1 MECIRPYH
9 PASNGLAE
17 QFVPSVKIT
26 LKTSERDG
34 RSHNHR
40 LCEFLLTYRNTPHAS
55 TGASPASLLI
65 QRELC
70 TRLDLLKPNWQSH
83 VVCQQAKQKQ
93 AHDIVLN
100 TVNGLLD
107 RR

>member
-1 MECIRPYH
+1 MEYITSGTG
-9 PASNGLAE
+9 ASNGLAE
-17 QFVPSVKIT
+17 QLMQSVKMA
-26 LKTSERDG
+26 LKTSERNG

-40 LCEFLLTYRNTPHAS
+40 LCELLLTYRNTPHAA
-55 TGASPASLLI
+55 TGASPALLV

-70 TRLDLLKPNWQSH
+70 TRLDLLKPNQQSH
-83 VVCQQAKQKQ
+83 VVYQQAKQKQ
-93 AHDIVLN
+93 AHIVLN